1 MTKYKT
7 IVVDDHKTF
16 QNYLC
21 SILNQIDNIDLFA
34 QVSNGLELLNVIS
47 AKETDL
53 VFMEINCSMIN
64 SIVIVK
70 KLIKKYPKI
79 KIIATSLFEED
90 EKNHYNTLLKLGV
103 QGFIL
108 KQTAKNDIEKAI
120 IQVMSGGK
128 YFSKNYHFTPLLT
141 HT

>member
-7 IVVDDHKTF
+7 IVVDDHKIF

-21 SILNQIDNIDLFA
+21 SILNQIDNIELFA

-47 AKETDL
+47 SKNTDL
-53 VFMEINCSMIN
+53 IFMEINCSMIN

-70 KLIKKYPKI
+70 KLHKKYPHV
-79 KIIATSLFEED
+79 KIIATSLYEED
-90 EKNHYNTLLKLGV
+90 EKNHYNTLLNLGV

-108 KQTAKNDIEKAI
+108 KQTGKNDIEKAI
-120 IQVMSGGK
+120 FTVMNGEK
-128 YFSKNYHFTPLLT
+128 YYSKNYHFA
-141 HT
+141 H